1 MRLHWFTSTV
11 ASIIFQAQLA
21 FSQPT
26 DQTETVRVTVSMN
39 ADGSRTVYKF
49 DEAQHKAVA
58 TTTGQDGKVREKIR
72 YQLDDAG
79 RCSSGMVFGADGRLR
94 FKSHYKYDN
103 AGRLQEETQAAENDA
118 LLHKIVYS
126 YDQEGKQIGYS
137 IFDASGKLIGR
148 TSAPSANSCPKPR
161 EKSGQR

>member
-11 ASIIFQAQLA
+11 ASNIFQAQLA

-49 DEAQHKAVA
+49 DEAQHKTVA

-79 RCSSGMVFGADGRLR
+79 RYSSGMVFGADGRLR
-94 FKSHYKYDN
+94 FKSPYKYDN
-103 AGRLQEETQAAENDA
+103 AGPLQEETQAAENAA

-126 YDQEGKQIGYS
+126 YDQERKPIGS
-137 IFDASGKLIGR
+137 F
-148 TSAPSANSCPKPR
+148 TFAP
-161 EKSGQR
+161 